1 MILNMKKNIV
11 QDVIPPKKSIR
22 NVELLYKSKRPERV
36 EKVEKPER
44 VVPMVRKDIET
55 KKVAPPPPVE
65 DFSYKYD
72 YDEPVKRSKKVLY
85 FSVGILVIA
94 LVFGISAL
102 FKSADIKITPKNEIV
117 SVNEAFKAQKDT
129 STNGGLVYQIVT
141 TTKDVE
147 KTVPASEETNVEKK
161 ATGRIVIY
169 NNYSSEPQKLI
180 ATTRF
185 ETPEGLVYRT
195 KTDVVVPGIQTKEGK
210 SVAGSVEV
218 MVEADK
224 PGPSYNIGL
233 KDFTIA
239 GFKGTPKYTKMYG
252 RSKTEMTGGFS
263 GMQKVV
269 SEETLS
275 AVDKELEDSLKS
287 SLAKDIISQ
296 IPENFVLY
304 ESSVSYDL
312 ESTNQAGSPSSGS
325 NATSSVILKKKGS
338 VSAVI
343 FDKGSLSRVI
353 IAKVLPNVVDDIIKI
368 TNLSS
373 LSFEVSPDSQFDPST
388 STLLNFNIKGD
399 AKLVWVFDEN
409 KLKTELLGISKK
421 NAITVIS
428 MYDTIKEAKIE
439 THPFWNQT
447 IPQDPKEVKLVNTIA
462 E

>member
-1 MILNMKKNIV
+1 MKKNIV

-36 EKVEKPER
+36 ERVERPER
-44 VVPMVRKDIET
+44 VAPVVRKDIEI
-55 KKVAPPPPVE
+55 KKVVSDPTPAE

-85 FSVGILVIA
+85 FSVGILIIA
-94 LVFGISAL
+94 FVFGISAL
-102 FKSADIKITPKNEIV
+102 FKSADIEITPKNEIV
-117 SVNEAFKAQKDT
+117 SVNESFKAQKDT

-147 KTVPASEETNVEKK
+147 KTVPASEETNVERK
-161 ATGRIVIY
+161 ASGRIVIY
-169 NNYSSEPQKLI
+169 NNYSSVPQKLI

-195 KTDVVVPGIQTKEGK
+195 KSDVLVPGVQTKDGK
-210 SVAGSVEV
+210 SVAGSIEV

-224 PGPSYNIGL
+224 AGSSYNIGL
-233 KDFTIA
+233 KDFTIP
-239 GFKGTPKYTKMYG
+239 GFKGTSKYTKIYG

-263 GMQKVV
+263 GIEKVV

-275 AVDKELEDSLKS
+275 AVNKELEDSLKA
-287 SLAKDIISQ
+287 SLVKDITSQ

-312 ESTNQAGSPSSGS
+312 GSTNQAGSPSSAS
-325 NATSSVILKKKGS
+325 NATSSVVLKKKGS
-338 VSAVI
+338 VSAVM
-343 FDKGSLSRVI
+343 FDRGSLSRAIV
-353 IAKVLPNVVDDIIKI
+353 AKALPNVVDSVKI
-368 TNLSS
+368 ANLNS
-373 LSFEVSPDSQFDPST
+373 LTFEFSGETTFDPNT

-399 AKLVWVFDEN
+399 AKFVWVFDEN
-409 KLKTELLGISKK
+409 KLKTELLGMSKK

-428 MYDTIKEAKIE
+428 TYDTIKEAKIE

-447 IPQDPKEVKLVNTIA
+447 IPQDPQKVTLINTLA

>member
-1 MILNMKKNIV
+1 MKKNIV

-22 NVELLYKSKRPERV
+22 NVELLYKSKRS
-36 EKVEKPER
+36 EKVEKLER
-44 VVPMVRKDIET
+44 VVPTVRKEIEI
-55 KKVAPPPPVE
+55 KKVTPPIPVE

-72 YDEPVKRSKKVLY
+72 YDEPIKRSKKVLY
-85 FSVGILVIA
+85 FSMVILVLA
-94 LVFGISAL
+94 VVFGVSAL
-102 FKSADIKITPKNEIV
+102 FKSADIEVTPKNQIV
-117 SVNEAFKAQKDT
+117 SVDDDFKAQKDT
-129 STNGGLVYQIVT
+129 SNNGGLVYQIVT

-147 KTVPASEETNVEKK
+147 KTVPASEETNVERK

-195 KTDVVVPGIQTKEGK
+195 KTDVVVPGIQTKDSK

-224 PGPSYNIGL
+224 PGPDYNIGL
-233 KDFTIA
+233 KDFTIV
-239 GFKGTPKYTKMYG
+239 GFKGTTKYTKMYG

-275 AVDKELEDSLKS
+275 VVDKELENSLKT
-287 SLAKDIISQ
+287 SLVKDIISQ

-304 ESSVSYDL
+304 ESSVFYDL
-312 ESTNQAGSPSSGS
+312 ESTNQAGGSSSGN
-325 NATSSVILKKKGS
+325 NATSSVVLKKKGS

-343 FDKGSLSRVI
+343 FDRGSLSRAI
-353 IAKVLPNVVDDIIKI
+353 IAKVLPSVVNDVIKI

-373 LSFEVSPDSQFDPST
+373 LAFQFDEESQFDPNVS
-388 STLLNFNIKGD
+388 SLLNFNIKGD
-399 AKLVWVFDEN
+399 ANLVWVFDEN

-421 NAITVIS
+421 NAITVIGT
-428 MYDTIKEAKIE
+428 YDTIKEAKIE

-447 IPQDPKEVKLVNTIA
+447 IPQDPKNVKLVNTIA